1 MQWSPRGGETA
12 ALAAVAIGL
21 ALSVVLLDAAG
32 RVLVGTAAV
41 LLLLVVAHDLRTRPR
56 LRAGPDGVDV
66 RTWTGRRHLPWPLL
80 RVRVRVTRR
89 LGISSRTL
97 ELDTAAGPD
106 DDGVLVVLGRRDLGA
121 DPEVVARTLRELDPT
136 RPLDAQDGDR
146 RHGQREDQQDDG
158 ERGEPGDLRGPPT
171 TGEHQD
177 PGRQRARDEP
187 ARGARAGRRRAGS

>member
-136 RPLDAQDGDR
+136 RP
-146 RHGQREDQQDDG
+146 
-158 ERGEPGDLRGPPT
+158 
-171 TGEHQD
+171 
-177 PGRQRARDEP
+177 
-187 ARGARAGRRRAGS
+187 

>member
-80 RVRVRVTRR
+80 RMRVRVTRR

-121 DPEVVARTLRELDPT
+121 DPELVARTLRELDPT
-136 RPLDAQDGDR
+136 RP
-146 RHGQREDQQDDG
+146 
-158 ERGEPGDLRGPPT
+158 
-171 TGEHQD
+171 
-177 PGRQRARDEP
+177 
-187 ARGARAGRRRAGS
+187 